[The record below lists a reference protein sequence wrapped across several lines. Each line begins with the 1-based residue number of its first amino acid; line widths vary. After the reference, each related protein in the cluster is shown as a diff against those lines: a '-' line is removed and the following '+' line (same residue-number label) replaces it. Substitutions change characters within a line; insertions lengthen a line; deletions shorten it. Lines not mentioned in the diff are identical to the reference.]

1 MYGNNTVHF
10 IYKHYLFN
18 CFLLLTNCVE
28 IHKQKVCDKEY
39 LLFLFEL
46 NGFDLFF
53 FKCIVMFVCR
63 VIMIPWFSFV
73 SYVVMIKAMLK
84 PMPSLTWC
92 QTVRLRLDYKF
103 PVKYVRYYK
112 LNSSSSMLMYTN
124 KIFQMIQFF

>member
-1 MYGNNTVHF
+1 MVTTLYTLFTNIIFLVVFSCWQIVLKF
-10 IYKHYLFN
+10 INK
-18 CFLLLTNCVE
+18 
-28 IHKQKVCDKEY
+28 KVCDKEY
-39 LLFLFEL
+39 LLFLYEL

-63 VIMIPWFSFV
+63 VIMIPWLSFV